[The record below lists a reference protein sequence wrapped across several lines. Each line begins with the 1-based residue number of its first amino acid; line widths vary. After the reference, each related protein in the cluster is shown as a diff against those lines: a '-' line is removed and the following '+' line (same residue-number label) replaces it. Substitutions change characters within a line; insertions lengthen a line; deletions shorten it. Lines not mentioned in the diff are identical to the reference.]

1 MNKTFR
7 LRKSIQYQALGF
19 LALFGIALIG
29 GAASILRFVDAP
41 QEGGFRGE
49 WAVWSVAGLWVGVF
63 SLMVMLSLYIL
74 RAYYVEQ
81 FSMQGKNL
89 WVRSVLQNARFHA
102 DELQQL
108 KWRPFPQGGSILFRL
123 LGSRVRL
130 DLHGF
135 SRADRLEIVRALRTT
150 VPMKVQQGW
159 EQFSYYVAVP
169 LRDGR
174 LPQPPNEVEPKRVLI
189 QRSRYDRLLMVALP
203 LSLTV
208 AIGLG
213 VAWNLWKGLVL
224 PPVVLGLWALLR
236 YTVPREGAQEV
247 PVTSSNQGRMLCG
260 TFLGY
265 FACLATMIGMGWM
278 GFNRDMACGAALVV
292 FAIFVAPVFLR
303 VMPNEFRKVREGIEL
318 APGVWEAGEAASE
331 QPDSRSATQ

>member
-1 MNKTFR
+1 MHKTFR
-7 LRKSIQYQALGF
+7 LRKSIQYQALGY
-19 LALFGIALIG
+19 LALFSTVLIG
-29 GAASILRFVDAP
+29 GAVAILRFVDAP

-49 WAVWSVAGLWVGVF
+49 WAVWTLAGMWVGLF
-63 SLMVMLSLYIL
+63 SLIVMLSLYML
-74 RAYYVEQ
+74 RAYCVEQ
-81 FSMQGKNL
+81 FSIQGKNF

-108 KWRPFPQGGSILFRL
+108 KWRPFPKGGSLLFRL

-135 SRADRLEIVRALRTT
+135 SRADRLEIVRALRAT

-174 LPQPPNEVEPKRVLI
+174 LPEPPNEPQPKRVLI
-189 QRSRYDRLLMVALP
+189 QRSRYDRMLMVALP
-203 LSLTV
+203 LSLVV
-208 AIGLG
+208 AIGMG

-224 PPVVLGLWALLR
+224 PLVVLGLWALLR
-236 YTVPREGAQEV
+236 YSVPRDGAQEV
-247 PVTSSNQGRMLCG
+247 TVTSSNQGRMLCV

-265 FACLATMIGMGWM
+265 FACLATMLGLRFM
-278 GFNRDMACGAALVV
+278 GFNRDLACGAALAVLAV
-292 FAIFVAPVFLR
+292 LVAPVFLR
-303 VMPNEFRKVREGIEL
+303 VMPKEFRKVREGIEL
-318 APGVWEAGEAASE
+318 APGVWDAGEAASE
-331 QPDSRSATQ
+331 QPEPRVTPE